1 MGVASR
7 PGGHSFAH
15 RAPESPPR
23 QPRGV
28 GCVLGGPSHAG
39 KWEDHAAWLP
49 VPWAPPWSGE
59 ARARAAQTDGDPCR
73 ARPPRVLPQV
83 LGDGTGFGANARPL
97 PSSGDTASAPGP
109 ELSPCT
115 DSPAAPGCASKNVLR
130 SDFPPARPPA
140 PEPRGARSAA
150 LVPHVTCTLP
160 GPPPGRPARFPGE
173 GPSPNPRPQLSGCTC
188 RLVTWLRMLS
198 WGRRGGSVAKRPSP
212 PLRLRFHRS

>member
-28 GCVLGGPSHAG
+28 GCVLGGPSHTG

-49 VPWAPPWSGE
+49 VPWAPPGPGRRALGLHRRTGTRAELAHRVSCRRSRATGQASG
-59 ARARAAQTDGDPCR
+59 RTPDPCR
-73 ARPPRVLPQV
+73 PQETQPV
-83 LGDGTGFGANARPL
+83 RRAQ
-97 PSSGDTASAPGP
+97 S
-109 ELSPCT
+109 
-115 DSPAAPGCASKNVLR
+115 
-130 SDFPPARPPA
+130 FPPAQIVPRLLDA
-140 PEPRGARSAA
+140 PVRMFSAATSHLLTHWLLSLTHSPSGAHSAA

-160 GPPPGRPARFPGE
+160 GPIPGCPARFPGE

-188 RLVTWLRMLS
+188 HLVTWLRMLS
-198 WGRRGGSVAKRPSP
+198 WGRRGGSGG
-212 PLRLRFHRS
+212 